1 MERSEVFNYDDLK
14 KAVKDKEAYV
24 RILAAKHPLIDL
36 ELLEKLASDSD
47 PEVRAAAC
55 EHKLATPEMKAT
67 AALLKN

>member
-1 MERSEVFNYDDLK
+1 MERSEVFKYDDLK

-24 RILAAKHPLIDL
+24 RILAAKHPLVDL
-36 ELLEKLASDSD
+36 ELLEKLASDSN